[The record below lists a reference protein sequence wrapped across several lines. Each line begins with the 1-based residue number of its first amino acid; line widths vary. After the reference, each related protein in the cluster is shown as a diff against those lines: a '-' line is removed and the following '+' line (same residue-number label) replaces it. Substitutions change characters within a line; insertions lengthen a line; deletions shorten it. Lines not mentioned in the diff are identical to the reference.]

1 MNSFSQLR
9 RRGAAALLA
18 AVLAVPMVAVT
29 TASAAGTTMSVAAA
43 TSAVKNATDADQR
56 AAASVK
62 RAEKSKKSAAAKVT
76 AKRKAAKKAAAKRAT
91 AAKNYTI
98 AKKKY
103 VAAKKNASR
112 RGVGGA
118 SISRAKLTKTSKALK
133 SATAESRRA
142 EKARSKALSE
152 YTRAKTRVA
161 DALAAK
167 TKTAK
172 ALTKAK
178 NDLAAAM
185 RRPKPTST
193 PTAAPKPTSTPTAAP
208 KPTSTPTA
216 APEPTPTPTAAP
228 KPTSTPTAAPK
239 PTSTPAP
246 TAAPKP
252 TTPPSTPTAV
262 VPTRTAYT
270 GPMTI
275 WTAGTVIENKVITGE
290 LKIRANNVTIRNSL
304 FVGTT
309 TAPTRNYFMLWNTE
323 GNTGLKVVDSEM
335 RPTIAS
341 SWMNGVI
348 GAGFTL
354 ERVKITNV
362 IDQVTIKGDDVTIKD
377 SVFEGNLY
385 YKNDPNHGGQ
395 ESHADNVQIQSGKRI
410 SITGS
415 TMRSAN
421 NATVQVTQ
429 ALGAVADLNISRNFL
444 DHGGC
449 TINITEGSKGYGPLA
464 GVKITDNEFGTNQRI
479 ASCAV
484 IRPKTTV
491 ITATGNTFTDGRA
504 FAIKNG

>member
-1 MNSFSQLR
+1 MNSFSPLR

-29 TASAAGTTMSVAAA
+29 TASAVGTTIPVAAA

-62 RAEKSKKSAAAKVT
+62 RAQKSEKSAAAKVT

-112 RGVGGA
+112 RGGGGA
-118 SISRAKLTKTSKALK
+118 NISRAKLTKTSKALK
-133 SATAESRRA
+133 SATAQSRRA
-142 EKARSKALSE
+142 KKARSKALSE

-178 NDLAAAM
+178 SDLAAAM
-185 RRPKPTST
+185 RRPKPTPTPTAAPKPTPTPTAAPKPTSTPTAAPEPTST

-216 APEPTPTPTAAP
+216 APEPT
-228 KPTSTPTAAPK
+228 
-239 PTSTPAP
+239 
-246 TAAPKP
+246 
-252 TTPPSTPTAV
+252 TPPSLPTAV

-270 GPMTI
+270 GPMTV
-275 WTAGTVIENKVITGE
+275 WTAGAVIENKVITGE

-304 FVGTT
+304 FVGPTT
-309 TAPTRNYFMLWNTE
+309 VPTRNYFMLWNTE
-323 GNTGLKVVDSEM
+323 GTTGLKVIDSEF

-385 YKNDPNHGGQ
+385 YKNDPNHGGK

-410 SITGS
+410 TITGS

-449 TINITEGSKGYGPLA
+449 TINITEGSRGYGPLA

-491 ITATGNTFTDGRA
+491 ITATGNTFTDGRT

>member
-76 AKRKAAKKAAAKRAT
+76 AKRKAAKKAAAKRAV
-91 AAKNYTI
+91 AAKSYRI

-112 RGVGGA
+112 RGIGGA

-142 EKARSKALSE
+142 TKARSKALSE
-152 YTRAKTRVA
+152 YTRAKTRAA
-161 DALAAK
+161 DARAAK
-167 TKTAK
+167 TTTAK

-178 NDLAAAM
+178 NDLAAAK
-185 RRPKPTST
+185 RRPKPS
-193 PTAAPKPTSTPTAAP
+193 PKP
-208 KPTSTPTA
+208 
-216 APEPTPTPTAAP
+216 
-228 KPTSTPTAAPK
+228 
-239 PTSTPAP
+239 TPAP

-252 TTPPSTPTAV
+252 TTPPSPPAAV

-304 FVGTT
+304 FVGPT

-335 RPTIAS
+335 RPTISS

-354 ERVKITNV
+354 DGVKITNV

-385 YKNDPNHGGQ
+385 YKNDPNHGGK

-449 TINITEGSKGYGPLA
+449 TINITEGARGYGPLA